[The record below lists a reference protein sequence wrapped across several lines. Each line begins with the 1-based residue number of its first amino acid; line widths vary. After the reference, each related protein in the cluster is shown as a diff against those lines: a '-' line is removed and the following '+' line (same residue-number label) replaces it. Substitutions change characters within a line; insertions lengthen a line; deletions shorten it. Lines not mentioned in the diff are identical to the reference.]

1 MDARAV
7 KSNANIAIRYGCQMS
22 GYGHP
27 MRMRLKQILDILS
40 GCWNA
45 DILCGGGNTAILW
58 GCRSI
63 ETLSECGHPMLMLYA
78 ITSMLLKHTEI
89 SYVDAHTPFHTF
101 IHPVVGKVNK
111 ATMT

>member
-7 KSNANIAIRYGCQMS
+7 KSNANIASRYGRQMS

-45 DILCGGGNTAILW
+45 DILCGCGNTAILW

-63 ETLSECGHPMLMLYA
+63 ESRLAVRYTAE
-78 ITSMLLKHTEI
+78 
-89 SYVDAHTPFHTF
+89 
-101 IHPVVGKVNK
+101 VNRSQIK
-111 ATMT
+111 S